1 MYKFKIIV
9 FDSNIKRFATL
20 THMIGPRQSNNGCLP
35 ARETEDP
42 LAAKFEGL
50 EALEQEGP
58 VRPPSE
64 DENLEA
70 LCGVTAVITF
80 KGCRRWSLVSK
91 GHGSQNKCTLSGSVT
106 GALLFSLCSIWAP
119 V

>member
-70 LCGVTAVITF
+70 LCCDYIQRLQKMESGVQ
-80 KGCRRWSLVSK
+80 GPWQSK
-91 GHGSQNKCTLSGSVT
+91 
-106 GALLFSLCSIWAP
+106 
-119 V
+119 